1 MLPHRSV
8 RERRGTSSTARV
20 SEVAHTKEQT
30 RLPGAAV
37 EGSNSLSCAGSI
49 PLPDAPHFCLAGR
62 QQDEAEMRPPA
73 RTCPKSHFSHDGQFA
88 QFTMGQAK
96 LART

>member
-20 SEVAHTKEQT
+20 SEVAHTKEQA

-49 PLPDAPHFCLAGR
+49 TASDALN
-62 QQDEAEMRPPA
+62 
-73 RTCPKSHFSHDGQFA
+73 FA
-88 QFTMGQAK
+88 
-96 LART
+96 L